1 MRHEILIY
9 NRIRRKIPRKLI
21 TEIILKIL
29 KSLKSK
35 QPVELAVLIVD
46 KYEIKRLNK
55 VWRNK
60 NYIPDELS
68 FGLNS
73 RKSETFAKNKSNVLR
88 LGEIVIN
95 GDKISD
101 KKYLTIILIHG
112 LLHLLGYSHEQSAV
126 QAKKMEKIEEK
137 LLKHLCREK
146 I

>member
-73 RKSETFAKNKSNVLR
+73 RKSEVFAKNKSNVLR
-88 LGEIVIN
+88 LGEIAIN

>member
-126 QAKKMEKIEEK
+126 QAKKMEKIEKK

>member
-112 LLHLLGYSHEQSAV
+112 LLHLLGYGHEQSAV

>member
-88 LGEIVIN
+88 LGEIAIN

>member
-55 VWRNK
+55 VWRNN

-73 RKSETFAKNKSNVLR
+73 RKSEAFAKNKSNVLR

>member
-73 RKSETFAKNKSNVLR
+73 RKSEVFAKNKSNVLR

-126 QAKKMEKIEEK
+126 QAKKMEKIEKK